1 MKKKNIIFIGI
12 SIVVLIILFFGYK
25 GFMYYRYSF
34 ERPTDFEDI
43 AKGLKNQKTMTIKK
57 NNLSDD
63 EYVTIGNYKIKNIL
77 DGYKEDENSSIH
89 VKVYKKEIE
98 DKQYVFQFTLDLN
111 NYQIV
116 DAFLNDV
123 TVYGEENWGFLKGS
137 IMDADRKSFLEKNNI
152 KNDID
157 FYKFVADNY
166 FIESNIFTDTKTL
179 KQNYAFNLIT
189 TIAVPKIDEW
199 TILDGDITG
208 YIMNIG
214 TNDDVTLWQISII
227 DNDKVYHIT
236 TTDSRFRDETFL
248 ADFVSSIEIIK

>member
-1 MKKKNIIFIGI
+1 MKKKNIVIIVL
-12 SIVVLIILFFGYK
+12 SIVILVTLFFCYK

-34 ERPTDFEDI
+34 ERPSDFEDV

-57 NNLSDD
+57 NYLSDD
-63 EYVTIGNYKIKNIL
+63 EYIAIGNYKIKNIL
-77 DGYKEDENSSIH
+77 DGYQEDETSSVH
-89 VKVYKKEIE
+89 VKVYKKEVD
-98 DKQYVFQFTLDLN
+98 DKQYFFQFTLDLN
-111 NYQIV
+111 NFQIV

-137 IMDADRKSFLEKNNI
+137 IMDADRKGFLEKNNI

-199 TILDGDITG
+199 TVLDGDITG
-208 YIMNIG
+208 YIMKIG
-214 TNDDVTLWQISII
+214 TKDDLTILQISII

-236 TTDSRFRDETFL
+236 TTDSRFRNDTFL
-248 ADFVSSIEIIK
+248 ADFVSSIEILK